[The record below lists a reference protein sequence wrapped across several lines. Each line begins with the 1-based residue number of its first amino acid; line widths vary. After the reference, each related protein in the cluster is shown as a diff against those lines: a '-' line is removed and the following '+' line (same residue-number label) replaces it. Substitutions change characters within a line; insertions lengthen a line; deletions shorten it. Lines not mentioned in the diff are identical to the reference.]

1 MRLTTDALII
11 RENNNIG
18 ESDRFVTALT
28 KDCGVV
34 RASARGAQRI
44 KSRNASAT
52 QLLTYSRLTLY
63 KGREKYIIDEAE
75 PLHVFF
81 DLRADVERLAAAQ
94 YFCEVAGLLAPREEE
109 AGDWLR
115 LMLNALHLLGGGKYA
130 ISQIKAVTELRLLA
144 LGGFMPDLTGCR
156 SCGTVEG
163 VPIAFSPTEGT
174 LVCANCSPPAGYQ
187 PLSSSVLAA
196 MRHILYSPLEKC
208 FFFALPPEDGQALS
222 DVCEHFLLAQ
232 LGRGFHTLDFYHALA
247 APMQALQRA
256 QQDGKAKDSTS

>member
-1 MRLTTDALII
+1 MRVTTDALII

-28 KDCGVV
+28 RDCGVV

-44 KSRNASAT
+44 KSHSGSAT

-81 DLRADVERLAAAQ
+81 ELRADVERLAAAQ

-115 LMLNALHLLGGGKYA
+115 LMLNALYLLGGGKYPVG
-130 ISQIKAVTELRLLA
+130 QIKAVTELRLLA
-144 LGGFMPDLTGCR
+144 LAGYMPDLTGCR
-156 SCGTVEG
+156 SCGCAEN
-163 VPIAFSPTEGT
+163 ADFFFSPAEGT
-174 LVCANCSPPAGYQ
+174 LCCGSCSPPPGFR
-187 PLSSSVLAA
+187 PLSPSVLAA
-196 MRHILYSPLEKC
+196 MRHIVYTPLEKC
-208 FFFALPPEDGQALS
+208 FFFALPPAEGQALAE
-222 DVCEHFLLAQ
+222 VCEPFLLAQ
-232 LGRGFHTLDFYHALA
+232 LGRGFHTLDFYHALS
-247 APMQALQRA
+247 APLEALQEDP
-256 QQDGKAKDSTS
+256 QHKKAEESES

>member
-1 MRLTTDALII
+1 M
-11 RENNNIG
+11 
-18 ESDRFVTALT
+18 
-28 KDCGVV
+28 
-34 RASARGAQRI
+34 
-44 KSRNASAT
+44 
-52 QLLTYSRLTLY
+52 
-63 KGREKYIIDEAE
+63 
-75 PLHVFF
+75 
-81 DLRADVERLAAAQ
+81 ERLAAAQ

-163 VPIAFSPTEGT
+163 VPFAFSPTEGT

-222 DVCEHFLLAQ
+222 DICEHFLLAQ